1 MYRTQAQIVQ
11 DHMEKHGS
19 ITSLEA
25 FHLYDITRLSAAI
38 YILRHSGV
46 DVGATREAS
55 NKSGRKKY
63 FHRYYIV
70 KEKNNA
76 Q

>member
-1 MYRTQAQIVQ
+1 MYRTQAQIIQ

-25 FHLYDITRLSAAI
+25 FRLYDITRLSAAI

-46 DVGATREAS
+46 DVGATREVS
-55 NKSGRKKY
+55 NKSGRNKY
-63 FHRYYIV
+63 FHRYFI
-70 KEKNNA
+70 KEEEK
-76 Q
+76 

>member
-38 YILRHSGV
+38 FALRRSGV
-46 DVGATREAS
+46 DVGATREVS
-55 NKSGRKKY
+55 YKRGRKKY